1 MKELDLMAKQQ
12 AAEMAAAAAAAP
24 EQDDKTDR
32 ILEGLV
38 ILGDQ
43 NQRLAEIIAAPKE
56 TVISRD
62 EQGRAAKSTTT
73 IRKG

>member
-1 MKELDLMAKQQ
+1 MKEIDLQAKQR
-12 AAEMAAAAAAAP
+12 AAETSAAP
-24 EQDDKTDR
+24 AKDATSEK
-32 ILEGLV
+32 IMEGLAL
-38 ILGDQ
+38 LGDQ